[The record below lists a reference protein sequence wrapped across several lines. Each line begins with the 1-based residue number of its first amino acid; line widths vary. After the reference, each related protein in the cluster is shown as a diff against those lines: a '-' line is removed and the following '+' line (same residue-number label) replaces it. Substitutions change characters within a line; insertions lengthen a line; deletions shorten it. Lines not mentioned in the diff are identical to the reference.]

1 MSFNDQQVS
10 DYEKQRLLNIERN
23 KKYLDMLNI
32 NHVSFTNTPTRNN
45 QAKRKKSTTPK
56 SPNTKKPKFTLTPL
70 RMSLRRRGGEEE
82 SELFN
87 AEALE
92 NEAENP
98 EVEEKQIDR
107 SGPIS
112 INDIFTHGADL
123 EQGMWI
129 HFHF

>member
-1 MSFNDQQVS
+1 MSFANDQQVS

-32 NHVSFTNTPTRNN
+32 NHVSFSSTPNRNN

-82 SELFN
+82 NELFN
-87 AEALE
+87 AAEALE
-92 NEAENP
+92 NEAENT

-112 INDIFTHGADL
+112 INDIFAHGADI
-123 EQGMWI
+123 EQG
-129 HFHF
+129 